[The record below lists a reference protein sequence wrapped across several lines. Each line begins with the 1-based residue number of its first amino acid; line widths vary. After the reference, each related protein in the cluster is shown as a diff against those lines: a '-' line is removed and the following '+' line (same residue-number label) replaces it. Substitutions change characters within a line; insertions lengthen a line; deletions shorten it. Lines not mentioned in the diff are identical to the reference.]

1 MSLSANDNSFSR
13 VSSGKTPPPAPS
25 AAYAK
30 RARELEAEQSIGAR
44 YRPPALRALASGG
57 SPPNEHPPLTNSP
70 ADTSSLPP
78 TNYPPGFRRARA
90 GTLPS
95 NVQLAAQ
102 RFAAASSNL
111 GSPAGS
117 TDSFAEQLR
126 QRNDLGTPTNTS
138 AAAVPVRPGLRHSA
152 SVASSVASSALTERN
167 SRLRSGSL
175 TLPTGGLSNAFG
187 PSIFSSSWLS
197 TRNGGN
203 GLPMLDDLRSVA
215 SMDDEFDV
223 HTLDYLGLD
232 DGVRHPPAAT
242 LSELRNQAQAAITVN
257 LNNPARMRATTVSN
271 PYHLRPSAAS
281 LLSTPNA
288 EEEEELYENEMY
300 HRGGTGIDSYGETET
315 SNYLSANYVAQG
327 FKQSDHLG
335 VGLATR
341 PRAISVGTL
350 DDTTTRIHRRAT
362 VSELQSSY
370 GADMS
375 LHGGLGAS
383 SLNPTGIL
391 RSEKTIAPR
400 NGLAASVHFP
410 NAEPPASRA
419 SAYLAAPSTNQNRAI
434 SPKSENSSTQMQTP
448 TRSLWIGNLDSSFT
462 SEQLIHVFAPYGA
475 IESLRLLPEKECGFV
490 NFVDQA
496 DAIRA
501 KEDVLNRLGGD
512 IGMPNGQTVRIGFG
526 KADSAPVAPAKGAN
540 LNSPIATSP
549 GGALG
554 KNGNQ
559 NAGLSGMD
567 AQLQSTP
574 TRALWIGSIPST
586 TTPAT
591 ILSVFSPYGPI
602 ESARVLTHKNCGFIN
617 FERLDDAVRARKA
630 LNGRDVLGS
639 DVGAIRIGF
648 AKVPVK
654 NGQDGSGGQDEG
666 ANVSVQ
672 GVGDLSV
679 GATIHALRNIKGAS
693 TIPVDQQVLSGSLE
707 NYRSNL
713 LLSMIAAGAH
723 TYEGVNKPAG
733 WTPSVTEQQMILK
746 ELSGGSP
753 DAEVDIQTL
762 AEFRPPTM
770 YYTTI
775 PLVSERPHNR
785 RWDASKLRE
794 LRKRLDTSTITTEDI
809 DNVAADFLDGEI
821 VDLASDWL
829 GNTVVQKLFEKCSPG
844 PRMAMLERIA
854 PHLAMIG
861 IHKNGTWAAQK
872 IIECV
877 QTPEEVALVT
887 ANLRPYVPPLLLDQF
902 GNYVV
907 QCCLRFGAP
916 ATDFLFDA
924 MVDRLWEIA
933 QGRFGA
939 RSMRACLESSHITLN
954 QQRRIATAII
964 LNSIPLA
971 TNPNGALLLTWL
983 LDTSSF
989 PSRYNLLAP
998 RFTPHLS
1005 HLCTHKLASL
1015 TVLRIVNQKV
1025 EPEASKQIVE
1035 ALFSSPG
1042 DHVLTDVLGDQV
1054 NGVAVVHKILTSPF
1068 VDPALRP
1075 SYVEATK
1082 RVLIELKVIAT
1093 QAYRR
1098 LIEEVG
1104 LPVPNLQPTYT
1115 TNIPQ
1120 PSGKSKYNQQNQF
1133 GMPGLP
1139 AGYPSSDQGLQ
1150 SMMAALQMG
1159 GQNAASGPPR
1169 LQIDPGYGQNGG
1181 PPQQQQQQQ
1190 QRGGRSNPPSAFSPN
1205 SDPFNPFAVRTPE
1218 ATTPR
1223 NNGPRRNGPSNNAV
1237 SPSPI
1242 PYGAQSPSLSQ
1253 AASMLNMNQ
1262 QPQYNGMAPQSVPP
1276 HVYQA
1281 YMYQMYQQQNPPN
1294 MGTFHA

>member
-1 MSLSANDNSFSR
+1 MSLSASDNNGSYSR

-25 AAYAK
+25 AAFAK
-30 RARELEAEQSIGAR
+30 RAREIQAEERLGR
-44 YRPPALRALASGG
+44 YRPPALRALGPSG
-57 SPPNEHPPLTNSP
+57 SPPNDLMNNITSP
-70 ADTSSLPP
+70 SDGASAPASA
-78 TNYPPGFRRARA
+78 YPPGFRRARA

-95 NVQLAAQ
+95 DVHLAAQ
-102 RFAAASSNL
+102 RFAATSNTL
-111 GSPAGS
+111 GSTTPS
-117 TDSFAEQLR
+117 TESFAEQL
-126 QRNDLGTPTNTS
+126 QQQQNANTPPS
-138 AAAVPVRPGLRHSA
+138 LVVPTRPGLRHSA
-152 SVASSVASSALTERN
+152 TAVAPATTAGTPVGAGERN

-175 TLPTGGLSNAFG
+175 TLPSSGLSNPFG

-197 TRNGGN
+197 SANGN
-203 GLPMLDDLRSVA
+203 GTSYPVLDELRSVTSA
-215 SMDDEFDV
+215 DSTEEFDV

-232 DGVRHPPAAT
+232 DSLRPPPAAT
-242 LSELRNQAQAAITVN
+242 ISELRTQAQAAIAGN
-257 LNNPARMRATTVSN
+257 LANPPRLRASTVSN
-271 PYHLRPSAAS
+271 PYRARSSAATS
-281 LLSTPNA
+281 LLATPNGDDD
-288 EEEEELYENEMY
+288 EEYFDNYEQQLYERQRM
-300 HRGGTGIDSYGETET
+300 GSYDGSISDATLLH
-315 SNYLSANYVAQG
+315 SSYVAKG
-327 FKQSDHLG
+327 FKQTDHLTPASA
-335 VGLATR
+335 LSSR

-350 DDTTTRIHRRAT
+350 DDPVRSLQRRAT
-362 VSELQSSY
+362 TSEVQSPYISDL
-370 GADMS
+370 GPS
-375 LHGGLGAS
+375 LASLASPAGILKSDIKLASRNAS
-383 SLNPTGIL
+383 SPT
-391 RSEKTIAPR
+391 
-400 NGLAASVHFP
+400 VHFP
-410 NAEPPASRA
+410 NGEVSRA
-419 SAYLAAPSTNQNRAI
+419 SAYLVAPNSQGRAV
-434 SPKSENSSTQMQTP
+434 SPKSDANNNNQLQTP
-448 TRSLWIGNLDSSFT
+448 TRSLWIGNLDSAVT

-501 KEDVLNRLGGD
+501 KEDVLNRLGGN

-526 KADSAPVAPAKGAN
+526 KADSAPVAPAKG
-540 LNSPIATSP
+540 STVTSSGATSP
-549 GGALG
+549 NSMGKSSSPGLGGL
-554 KNGNQ
+554 
-559 NAGLSGMD
+559 D

-654 NGQDGSGGQDEG
+654 NGQESNGAQDESPSV
-666 ANVSVQ
+666 AVQ
-672 GVGDLSV
+672 GIGDLSV
-679 GATIHALRNIKGAS
+679 GATIHALRSVKGAS
-693 TIPVDQQVLSGSLE
+693 TIPADQQVLGGMVE

-713 LLSMIAAGAH
+713 LLSMIGSGMHNLAYVSDGLP
-723 TYEGVNKPAG
+723 KPAG
-733 WTPSVTEQQMILK
+733 WTPSVTEQQMIMK
-746 ELSGGSP
+746 ELTKGST
-753 DAEVDIQTL
+753 DAEADVQAL
-762 AEFRPPTM
+762 SEFRPPTM

-775 PLVSERPHNR
+775 PLVSERPNNR

-794 LRKRLDTSTITTEDI
+794 LRKRLDSGTMSVEETDQ
-809 DNVAADFLDGEI
+809 VAGDFLDGEI

-829 GNTVVQKLFEKCSPG
+829 GNTVVQKLFERCSPA
-844 PRMAMLERIA
+844 PRFAMLERIT

-877 QTPEEVALVT
+877 QSPEEVGLIVM
-887 ANLRPYVPPLLLDQF
+887 NLRAYAPPLLLDQF

-916 ATDFLFDA
+916 ANDFIFDA
-924 MVDRLWEIA
+924 MVDRMWEVA

-939 RSMRACLESSHITLN
+939 RSMRACLESPHITLS
-954 QQRRIATAII
+954 QQRRIATAVI

-1015 TVLRIVNQKV
+1015 TVLRIVNQKI
-1025 EPEASKQIVE
+1025 EPDASRQIVQ

-1068 VDPALRP
+1068 LEPIDKP
-1075 SYVEATK
+1075 SFIEATK

-1104 LPVPNLQPTYT
+1104 LPIPNYQPTYT
-1115 TNIPQ
+1115 TNGP
-1120 PSGKSKYNQQNQF
+1120 PGKKGQSHNSY
-1133 GMPGLP
+1133 GVPGLP
-1139 AGYPSSDQGLQ
+1139 SGYPSNDQGLA

-1159 GQNAASGPPR
+1159 GQNPQSGPPQ
-1169 LQIDPGYGQNGG
+1169 LHIDPTYGQGNTAARVR
-1181 PPQQQQQQQ
+1181 P
-1190 QRGGRSNPPSAFSPN
+1190 SNPPSAFSPS
-1205 SDPFNPFAVRTPE
+1205 SDPFNPFALRSPDISS
-1218 ATTPR
+1218 PR
-1223 NNGPRRNGPSNNAV
+1223 SAIRRNGGLPTAPPPMTQTPISA
-1237 SPSPI
+1237 I
-1242 PYGAQSPSLSQ
+1242 PYGTQSPGLPQ
-1253 AASMLNMNQ
+1253 AGGVHGMGQA
-1262 QPQYNGMAPQSVPP
+1262 PYNGQAVPP
-1276 HVYQA
+1276 LYQPYTMYQVYQ
-1281 YMYQMYQQQNPPN
+1281 QTPPTN
-1294 MGTFHA
+1294 MGTFN